1 VTIKMSWVFRP
12 HSDNVNASEQP
23 NAARPIA
30 TRNEPNNAIGWP
42 PARLAPLSLAH
53 ADAARVQVVVDS

>member
-1 VTIKMSWVFRP
+1 MSWVFRP
-12 HSDNVNASEQP
+12 QSDNVNASEQP
-23 NAARPIA
+23 GAARPIA

-53 ADAARVQVVVDS
+53 GDAARV